1 MEAIE
6 WLEREVYG
14 FRDLTKA
21 DRTAINHF
29 NLLWSFFENRV
40 LANNASA
47 GAILE
52 AMQKMSADGQLDLEP
67 LAPALAYFRDRYIE
81 DGEPTY
87 HFEGLLLRGE
97 GLRGDKPD
105 LVKAV
110 LLEETDD
117 PAEIAAG
124 VLIIVYRFKNNLVH
138 GMKWA
143 YAIQDQRPNFRHATR
158 VLMAV
163 MDMWGVNR
171 GA

>member
-6 WLEREVYG
+6 WLEQQVFG
-14 FRDLTKA
+14 FRDLSRA

-29 NLLWSFFENRV
+29 HLLWSFFESRV
-40 LANNASA
+40 LDNNANA

-52 AMQKMSADGQLDLEP
+52 AMRQMAADGRLDLEP
-67 LAPALAYFRDRYIE
+67 LAPALAYFRNRYVQ

-105 LVKAV
+105 LVRAV
-110 LLEETDD
+110 LMDQTND